1 MTHRGFGGSP
11 WQQNGPS
18 FVEDQLRLGLGRIVD
33 LMNMERLMR
42 ESGGY
47 GGSIGFGMNTGG
59 MDMSQVVKFLEASG
73 SNERV
78 GGYEQGNQRNRM
90 KGRNRSGNR
99 RNQMRRRS
107 RKQQTP
113 GEGQQKRS
121 PQQQRPQ
128 RGQKKRQ
135 IQQQGSG
142 EGSHPK
148 RQNTEEAQYSP
159 QEKNSRN
166 IIESKIHFSPSNFA
180 SEGTEQRF
188 QSRVNGKNQNL
199 SMDQQAKFKVNMA
212 NKMRRKKG
220 QNRNTF
226 YCTVCEREYHGSFL
240 QHRRTSKEH
249 RKNRD
254 RKYPKCRLC
263 RISFNSPLELKQHQK
278 TTNHKNL
285 TKQPDKHNATK
296 SDDDM
301 DYVTLD
307 ATGIFVDEGKK
318 KVTQC
323 DQDTDSDTEEKTEQ
337 LKDEEH
343 DDDDDKPVGQF
354 YVVKVEGY
362 FCKICHKFFKDSDTS
377 SVTHCKCEEHRR
389 NYARIEEL
397 IKKRKAL
404 QIQKKAAEK
413 VRLEDECKR
422 EADDTKKEEETPE
435 QQISTTDEPEAG
447 VEDEKVNNIQEAHVE
462 RCKEAEN
469 DDKMIEEQGT
479 VAGSEEEESSK
490 KPDGVE
496 GQTENE
502 KEMDECFSRDESRED
517 NEQCNISVPLKDEK
531 QGECDEK
538 KEKFISSELDDILGT
553 VDSFQ
558 SSSQE
563 NGDDQLI
570 SSLVSENQEQENSE
584 LVASLSQIVTKEEET
599 KIEEVVEDE
608 DGEDEDDADTSRE
621 ISSPSASAKNQ
632 GKARGR
638 VRGRGRGKRS
648 S

>member
-180 SEGTEQRF
+180 SEGTEQ
-188 QSRVNGKNQNL
+188 
-199 SMDQQAKFKVNMA
+199 
-212 NKMRRKKG
+212 
-220 QNRNTF
+220 
-226 YCTVCEREYHGSFL
+226 
-240 QHRRTSKEH
+240 
-249 RKNRD
+249 KNRD

-323 DQDTDSDTEEKTEQ
+323 DQDTDSDTEEKTEKQ